1 MHPNLVRQFE
11 VILLERLNEIP
22 LHIQVVLGPRQV
34 GKTTGTLNVL
44 NVLNKNFAASTYSYL
59 LCESG
64 LNDADWLQHAIQKE
78 LQTNKKII
86 VFDEIQKIKNWSDQI
101 KLIWD
106 KFKLKKQKVHIVLLG
121 SSSLQLT
128 QGLSES
134 LAGRFEVIRVH
145 HWNYAE
151 SQKFA
156 NLKLEKFIGLGGY
169 PASYHFLKNEDRF
182 RNYISESIVETV
194 ITKDIQKYSHI
205 KNPAL
210 FRQTFALACQYPA
223 QEVSYN
229 KLLGQLQ
236 EAGNVDQIKHY
247 LDLFQQAYL
256 IKLIFKWSAS
266 NKSRTSSPK
275 ILPAAPVFTSFFLNR
290 DLTSEEQGCVFEAQ
304 VGNILCQNFNRVY
317 FWREGRFEVDY
328 IVEYKTKLYAIE
340 VKTKKRKTSGIAEFK
355 KIKKLSLACYIDFDN
370 YLAFEQNPKEF
381 LIKFAL

>member
-1 MHPNLVRQFE
+1 MNIARQFE
-11 VILLERLNEIP
+11 EILLDRLNEAP

-44 NVLNKNFAASTYSYL
+44 NQNFSKYTFSYL

-64 LNDADWLQHAIQKE
+64 LNDSDWLQQSIQKE
-78 LQTNKKII
+78 LQINKKII
-86 VFDEIQKIKNWSDQI
+86 VFDEIQKIKHWSEQI

-106 KFKLKKQKVHIVLLG
+106 QFKLKKQKVHIVLLG

-151 SQKFA
+151 SQKLTNIQFI
-156 NLKLEKFIGLGGY
+156 KFINFGGY

-182 RNYISESIVETV
+182 RNYISESIIETV
-194 ITKDIQKYSHI
+194 ITKDIQRHSLI

-229 KLLGQLQ
+229 KLLSQLQ

-247 LDLFQQAYL
+247 LELFQQAYL
-256 IKLIFKWSAS
+256 MKLIFKWSTS

-275 ILPAAPVFTSFFLNR
+275 LLPAAPVFTSFFLNR
-290 DLTSEEQGCVFEAQ
+290 ELTAEEQGRVFEAQ
-304 VGNILCQNFNRVY
+304 VGNILCQNFHQVY
-317 FWREGRFEVDY
+317 YWREGRFEVDY
-328 IVEYKTKLYAIE
+328 IVEHKSKLYAIE
-340 VKTKKRKTSGIAEFK
+340 VKTKKRKTSGIVEFK
-355 KIKKLSLACYIDFDN
+355 KIKKMSLVCYIDFDN
-370 YLAFEQNPKEF
+370 YVAFEENPKEF
-381 LIKFAL
+381 LAKFAL